1 VRVCAVVCS
10 LLALWRP
17 ARTVVRTVK
26 GESLFDAVGL
36 VALSRFHISC
46 LKLSDMEYSFFMV
59 EGESTYICVLCVVSS
74 RRSRDKT
81 PIRNLRFASTSE
93 LPTKVV
99 SPE

>member
-1 VRVCAVVCS
+1 MESES
-10 LLALWRP
+10 LL
-17 ARTVVRTVK
+17 
-26 GESLFDAVGL
+26 DAVGL
-36 VALSRFHISC
+36 VALSRFHLSC